1 MELYLINLLVFN
13 GMNDF
18 VLNKNNMGGGG
29 GVNFNIFFIIE
40 KFNIKNFK

>member
-29 GVNFNIFFIIE
+29 FNFNIFFIIE

>member
-18 VLNKNNMGGGG
+18 VLNKNNMGGG
-29 GVNFNIFFIIE
+29 VNFNIFFIIE